1 VTEARAQKVL
11 RWSAL
16 LTAAGLGLMLWSI
29 AVPTALPV
37 VLAMSAGQGL
47 GTLAFAL
54 FGWVVISDLRGG
66 RQREAAAAAAA
77 TAAAAA
83 PPVTKADE
91 AAAASGD
98 KAPEEQA

>member
-1 VTEARAQKVL
+1 MEARAHKVL

-16 LTAAGLGLMLWSI
+16 LTVAGLGFMLWSI

-54 FGWVVISDLRGG
+54 FVWVVVSDLRSG
-66 RQREAAAAAAA
+66 RRREAA
-77 TAAAAA
+77 TAADPASAARAAKEASVA
-83 PPVTKADE
+83 PE
-91 AAAASGD
+91 G
-98 KAPEEQA
+98 KAPEEKT

>member
-1 VTEARAQKVL
+1 MTEARAHQVL

-16 LTAAGLGLMLWSI
+16 LTVAGLGFMLWSI

-54 FGWVVISDLRGG
+54 FVWVVVSDLRGG
-66 RQREAAAAAAA
+66 RRREAEAAAA
-77 TAAAAA
+77 TAADPASAA
-83 PPVTKADE
+83 KE
-91 AAAASGD
+91 ATSAEGT
-98 KAPEEQA
+98 APEGKP